1 MQHAF
6 FSLNINLFYFILFF
20 NSELYISS
28 RPLEAVLYPQR
39 YCYSLPDW
47 IGEKLNFT
55 ESYNA
60 CGVYHDDLDDDIVK
74 ARIER

>member
-1 MQHAF
+1 M
-6 FSLNINLFYFILFF
+6 
-20 NSELYISS
+20 YISS